1 MKNSERLVALFPLVA
16 ALCAGLTGV
25 AAGAVPP
32 ELQQRSRSYIKSGKA
47 ADRTPLAAYVE
58 KAGGVQAALARFALG
73 MGDYEAGA
81 YEAAIP
87 HLRNASREGGV
98 LADYAHF
105 FAARALAGEE
115 KFAAA
120 AEVIESFPR
129 RFPESLLLA
138 RAIRLQ
144 AESLIREKRWAEART
159 LLIDSR
165 SKVEE
170 PVRLYLIA
178 RTLELDGQLL
188 NAVRSYRLVYYKH
201 PTSAQV
207 DDAEAA
213 LNTLRRRLGNKYPD
227 APAKWRLERADKLFY
242 ARKYSK
248 AAAEYHR
255 ALDGLKGRDLERAQV
270 RAGAAD
276 YRRLRMTIAYGWLLK
291 LKISDPKWAA
301 ERLYYL
307 GECARRK
314 RKITEFRQRAEELGK
329 KYPKSPWYGE
339 ALFSLGN
346 YYLLENKPA
355 EYRRYYERCARA
367 VPRGVNAAKAHW
379 KVCWRAYRERDPRA
393 AALFEEHVRVYPKSS
408 TASGAIYWLARLKER
423 DGQTSFAR
431 ALYTELMRRYPHYYH
446 AVKARERIG
455 KLKASSEQ
463 AAVPSYFDAIPGCRR
478 FADQPSDTARIKLE
492 RGRLLFDLGLGD
504 LAEGELRTADYRKP
518 DAHWVGLELARQ
530 KSEGHQYHRGLRYM
544 KRYGFG
550 YLRVPFDT
558 MPREYWERLFPLPYS
573 KQLKRRAAPHK
584 LDPYLVAGLIRQESE
599 FNATAKSRAGALGLM
614 QLMPA
619 TGRGLARQ
627 LGIGGIS
634 NRQLYNPDL
643 SLRLGTF
650 HFKKVLERFQHRLEY
665 TLAGYNAGEHRV
677 DKWLTWE
684 DFSDP
689 EEFAESIPFTETRGY
704 VQAVIRNAAVYRLI
718 YSGT

>member
-32 ELQQRSRSYIKSGKA
+32 ELQQRSRSYIKSGKS

-58 KAGGVQAALARFALG
+58 KAGGAQAALARFALG

-138 RAIRLQ
+138 RVIRLQ

-159 LLIDSR
+159 LLNDSR

-227 APAKWRLERADKLFY
+227 APAKWRLERADKLFD

-248 AAAEYHR
+248 AAPEYHR

-276 YRRLRMTIAYGWLLK
+276 YRRLRTTIACGWLLK

-329 KYPKSPWYGE
+329 KFPKSPWYGE

-677 DKWLTWE
+677 DKWRTWE

>member
-32 ELQQRSRSYIKSGKA
+32 ELQQRSRSYIKSGKS

-58 KAGGVQAALARFALG
+58 KAGGAQAALARFALG

-87 HLRNASREGGV
+87 HLRNASREGGA

-159 LLIDSR
+159 LLNDSR

-178 RTLELDGQLL
+178 RTLELDDQLL

-227 APAKWRLERADKLFY
+227 APAKWRLERADKLFD

-248 AAAEYHR
+248 AAPEYHR

-276 YRRLRMTIAYGWLLK
+276 YRRLRTTIACGWLLK

-314 RKITEFRQRAEELGK
+314 RKITDFRQRAEELGK
-329 KYPKSPWYGE
+329 KFPKSPWYGE

-408 TASGAIYWLARLKER
+408 TASGAIYWLARLKGR

-530 KSEGHQYHRGLRYM
+530 KSESHQYHRGLRYM

-704 VQAVIRNAAVYRLI
+704 VQAVIRNAAVYQLI